1 MHDLMVKNHQAA
13 RIEIVGAGNDGPG
26 LRYVV
31 ARVWPPQVPGGP
43 EPNPREEGKYF
54 LRMEHGW
61 VHLPADEISG
71 PVVAVGKLLLNHL
84 PGKD

>member
-1 MHDLMVKNHQAA
+1 
-13 RIEIVGAGNDGPG
+13 
-26 LRYVV
+26 
-31 ARVWPPQVPGGP
+31 
-43 EPNPREEGKYF
+43 

>member
-1 MHDLMVKNHQAA
+1 
-13 RIEIVGAGNDGPG
+13 
-26 LRYVV
+26 
-31 ARVWPPQVPGGP
+31 
-43 EPNPREEGKYF
+43 

-84 PGKD
+84 PGNDRERRRLIADRQASMKSVFA